1 MTADYPP
8 TPQWTPS
15 LQAVPRPQ
23 NWPALTLAA
32 IAVGLAAA
40 ALIVSLRHPTI
51 TASAPTP
58 QTYTSAESIA
68 AHQALCETYKLAA
81 RAVQI
86 QTSIEDR
93 ALATAGTVNGAVM
106 LQQAVTAAPELALV
120 DRSAALAL
128 ADAYTNANAFSS
140 YLHRDDPEWKAVV
153 NDVNAKDAKMKARC
167 AGG

>member
-40 ALIVSLRHPTI
+40 ALIVSPRHPTI

-58 QTYTSAESIA
+58 PTYTSAESIA

-81 RAVQI
+81 RSVQI
-86 QTSIEDR
+86 ETNGTNP
-93 ALATAGTVNGAVM
+93 ALASAAAANGALM
-106 LQQAVTAAPELALV
+106 LEQAVALGSALDPA
-120 DRSAALAL
+120 DRDAALAL
-128 ADAYTNANAFSS
+128 ARAYTNTNALGS
-140 YLHRDDPEWKAVV
+140 YLHAEDPTYEAASD
-153 NDVNAKDAKMKARC
+153 DVNAKDAKMKARC